1 VTWDDDY
8 GGRMENESRE
18 PSDFARALDREFR
31 EFRRDANAYRTRA
44 ETDLR
49 EAIEEIRNEST
60 KTSRWVIGILV
71 VIGVALGAGLIP
83 NYVSMLQRLEHI
95 AVRQDTIAEH
105 GLAQDKALES
115 MNSRL
120 QIMEKFQWSGKP

>member
-1 VTWDDDY
+1 MDEKRD
-8 GGRMENESRE
+8 
-18 PSDFARALDREFR
+18 PSDLARATAREFH
-31 EFRRDANAYRTRA
+31 EFRRDAYEYRNKA

-49 EAIEEIRNEST
+49 EAIDSLRNDTS

-83 NYVSMLQRLEHI
+83 NYVALLQRIEHI

-105 GLAQDKALES
+105 ALTQDKAIES
-115 MNSRL
+115 LNSRL
-120 QIMEKFQWSGKP
+120 QITERFQWGGKP